1 MKPAPGAAGHRLI
14 KEEPGTLIWSEPL
27 AAGGRVVVK
36 MYRHRPLHE
45 PLRRLFVPYRVER
58 EYRILESLGRRGVAC
73 PEPLSW
79 MHGRDRADGRHELL
93 TTREIADAV
102 PLSDLLGRPG
112 KAPPDL
118 APLFA
123 LGRRMHEAGVAHG
136 AFYPRNVLVTAAG
149 GMHSSFH
156 LIDFAHGRA
165 FRGSIV
171 GSRPARY
178 DLLDM
183 LRTIARQAPLHD
195 APRWLA
201 AYGLGPGEAAA
212 LLARLPQHRIE
223 RPWRHFRRMAVDA
236 IAIRDAL
243 GLGA

>member
-1 MKPAPGAAGHRLI
+1 MKPAPGAAGHRLV

-27 AAGGRVVVK
+27 ASGGRAVVK
-36 MYRHRPLHE
+36 MYRRRPPHE

-58 EYRILESLGRRGVAC
+58 EYRILESLSRQGVAC

-79 MHGRDRADGRHELL
+79 SHGRDRANGRHERLA
-93 TTREIADAV
+93 TREIADAV
-102 PLSDLLGRPG
+102 PLDQLLGREG
-112 KAPPDL
+112 RAPPDL

-123 LGRRMHEAGVAHG
+123 LGRRMHECGVAHG
-136 AFYPRNVLVTAAG
+136 AFYPRNVLVTAADG
-149 GMHSSFH
+149 PQPTFH

-165 FRGSIV
+165 FRGNIV
-171 GSRPARY
+171 GTRPARY

-183 LRTIARQAPLHD
+183 LQTIASLAPPD
-195 APRWLA
+195 GAPRWLA
-201 AYGLGPGEAAA
+201 AYGLGAGEAAA
-212 LLARLPQHRIE
+212 LLARLPRHRIE

-236 IAIRDAL
+236 IALRDAL